1 MIVVTTAHT
10 VVIQE
15 PKLMN
20 PKPLGRARCVRI
32 GIQQF
37 GLFYVPRSRTPDDTK
52 AETRAR
58 GTDRGHG
65 KASARCNSVT
75 IRGARRNA
83 TPGDLRNQA
92 WCSRKGVIL
101 PSYLS
106 WGRGKPSG
114 DFNESRAKE

>member
-37 GLFYVPRSRTPDDTK
+37 GLFCARSSRVVGLHSLARALLGCVEENRRFPDGPAQAAFDTGTATNELSMYEASRPRS
-52 AETRAR
+52 
-58 GTDRGHG
+58 
-65 KASARCNSVT
+65 
-75 IRGARRNA
+75 
-83 TPGDLRNQA
+83 GD
-92 WCSRKGVIL
+92 SEEEG
-101 PSYLS
+101 S
-106 WGRGKPSG
+106 WK
-114 DFNESRAKE
+114 